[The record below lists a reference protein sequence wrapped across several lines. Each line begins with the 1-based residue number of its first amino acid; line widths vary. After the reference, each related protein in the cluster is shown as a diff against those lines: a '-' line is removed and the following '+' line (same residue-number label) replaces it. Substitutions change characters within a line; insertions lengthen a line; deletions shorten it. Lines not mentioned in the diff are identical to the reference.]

1 MNPTLQIGPLAL
13 PMTALLFLGTA
24 ALGLFAGKRIGMRSG
39 VDAEPAVLGLLLI
52 GLVASRAGFVWEW
65 RGAYLRHPLDILDIR
80 DGGYEPVVGMV
91 AACLYALLRVQRQ
104 RALRNPLAGAALTTL
119 VAWAGGMLAIGTFSA
134 NAITLPPLRLHTVDG
149 REVGL
154 SAFAGKPTVVNLW
167 ASWCPPC
174 RREMPVLER
183 AQATNHD
190 IDFVFINQGEA
201 PGQVLRYLQDQDLG
215 LRNVLLDAAG
225 TAGRA
230 FDQQALPAT
239 LFFDAGGRLVLARAG
254 ALSEA
259 TLAAGLAALRS
270 TTPTTTTTTIPLP
283 TP

>member
-1 MNPTLQIGPLAL
+1 MNPTSQIGPLAL
-13 PMTALLFLGTA
+13 PMTALLFLGAT
-24 ALGLFAGKRIGMRSG
+24 ALGLFAGKRIGARSG
-39 VDAEPAVLGLLLI
+39 IDAEAAVLGLLLV

-65 RGAYLRHPLDILDIR
+65 REAYLRHPLDILDIR

-91 AACLYALLRVQRQ
+91 AACLYALLRVQR
-104 RALRNPLAGAALTTL
+104 RRELRNPLAGAALTTL

-134 NAITLPPLRLHTVDG
+134 NAITLPPLRLHAVDG

-154 SAFAGKPTVVNLW
+154 SAFAGKPAVVNLW
-167 ASWCPPC
+167 ATWCPPC

-183 AQATNHD
+183 AQATNRD

-201 PGQVLRYLQDQDLG
+201 REQVLRYLQDQDLG

-239 LFFDAGGRLVLARAG
+239 LFFDARGHLVSARTG

-270 TTPTTTTTTIPLP
+270 TTS
-283 TP
+283 TPSTLRTP